1 MADVRAARSKT
12 MIPLADLDRLYVDA
26 ATQGVETG
34 RIGAAR
40 DEVAG
45 FVTAED
51 RTVAE
56 LSANLP

>member
-1 MADVRAARSKT
+1 MV
-12 MIPLADLDRLYVDA
+12 PLADLDRLFDDA
-26 ATQGVETG
+26 ATTG
-34 RIGAAR
+34 QATERIGEAR

-45 FVTAED
+45 YLTSED

>member
-1 MADVRAARSKT
+1 MV
-12 MIPLADLDRLYVDA
+12 PLADLDRLFDDA
-26 ATQGVETG
+26 ATTG
-34 RIGAAR
+34 RATDRIGAAR

-45 FVTAED
+45 LVAAED